1 MTIETICQGCS
12 RKLRVAD
19 EHAGKQAR
27 CPQCGTIY
35 TVPGTAGQSAARA
48 ASPVSNFWFMKTP
61 DGREYGPVR
70 RTELDKWAVE
80 GRIPPHAELRADGT
94 DLWQAATQVYP
105 RLSPVSAPK
114 PAEIGNPFA
123 DRASDNPYTPGSAV
137 GMSGAAR
144 QQYARPHRGGLIL
157 ALGILGWAV
166 CAVFAPFAW
175 GMGSGDLKAMRSGEM
190 NPEGMGLTQAG
201 MILGMIQTILLL
213 LFLGIAF
220 LVIIAQAAA

>member
-1 MTIETICQGCS
+1 MTIETICQGCA

-35 TVPGTAGQSAARA
+35 TVPAAPAGGAPDAARPFLPA
-48 ASPVSNFWFMKTP
+48 DDWFMKTP

-70 RTELDKWAVE
+70 RTELDKWVVE
-80 GRIPPHAELRADGT
+80 GRIPPTAQLRREGT
-94 DLWQAATQVYP
+94 DKWQMATTVYP
-105 RLSPVSAPK
+105 RLAPEA
-114 PAEIGNPFA
+114 PAPSSNNPFSDEAAGNPFV
-123 DRASDNPYTPGSAV
+123 PGTAYSTAPQ
-137 GMSGAAR
+137 GYG
-144 QQYARPHRGGLIL
+144 RPHRGGLIL

-201 MILGMIQTILLL
+201 MILGMIQTILLML
-213 LFLGIAF
+213 CLGIA
-220 LVIIAQAAA
+220 LIVIIAQAAV